1 VDAFEQFARGGLQ
14 GLGLDADDVDVQIMR
29 YVDEIFGPELRA
41 LLAEDFN
48 GKWPETDMDPS
59 RAPSS

>member
-14 GLGLDADDVDVQIMR
+14 GLGLDADDVDLQIMR

-48 GKWPETDMDPS
+48 AKWPETDMDPS